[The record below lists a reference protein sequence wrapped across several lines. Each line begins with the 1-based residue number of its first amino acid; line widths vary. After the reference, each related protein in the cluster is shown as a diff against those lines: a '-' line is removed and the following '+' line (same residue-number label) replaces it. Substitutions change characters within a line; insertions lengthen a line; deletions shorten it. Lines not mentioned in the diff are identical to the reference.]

1 MEGPDYPEER
11 TGKQAEVIKLQHLKV
26 NVKWGLLH
34 HSSHTYFEERR
45 EVVNRGQLRH
55 VRRNLLREAATNE
68 LLPKEVQEGKEEE
81 GKEEERNEE
90 ESEQQQPTFSLNHL
104 LEAAQQGILDR
115 VSYIL
120 DQGVRVNE
128 EDSVS
133 RRKRY
138 V

>member
-45 EVVNRGQLRH
+45 EVVSRGQLRH

-68 LLPKEVQEGKEEE
+68 LLPKEIQE

-90 ESEQQQPTFSLNHL
+90 EERKGSEQQQPTFSLNHL

>member
-1 MEGPDYPEER
+1 MYYVCVCVCVCIAEFESRYGRETGIGCEDYDEYKR
-11 TGKQAEVIKLQHLKV
+11 
-26 NVKWGLLH
+26 
-34 HSSHTYFEERR
+34 
-45 EVVNRGQLRH
+45 
-55 VRRNLLREAATNE
+55 LLRESE
-68 LLPKEVQEGKEEE
+68 EKIDESEEEGKEEE
-81 GKEEERNEE
+81 GKEGKEE